1 MKASC
6 HNTTWRMIT
15 RRLFLNQY
23 LCKSSN
29 SLSNGVMGLP
39 QRTASTDGFMANIAS
54 LKNYSVVNAVTF
66 CNGICGID
74 QRK

>member
-15 RRLFLNQY
+15 RRLFPSLFSCKYSKSLNNDVTESP
-23 LCKSSN
+23 LK
-29 SLSNGVMGLP
+29 
-39 QRTASTDGFMANIAS
+39 TASTDGLMANIAS